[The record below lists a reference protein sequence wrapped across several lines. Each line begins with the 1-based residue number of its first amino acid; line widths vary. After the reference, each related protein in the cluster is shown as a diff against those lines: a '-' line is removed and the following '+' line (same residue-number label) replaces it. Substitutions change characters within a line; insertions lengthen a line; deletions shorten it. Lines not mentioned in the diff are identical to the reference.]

1 MVSTWKI
8 LIVSSETALQ
18 TRFSNYFSEQAYD
31 IFYTSMTDDRLKST
45 IEETAPDIIVVD
57 RVISNLQCVE
67 LSLRIR
73 QWTPTPILVLT
84 TAYTLDNEVRTLDFQ
99 ADNYLSEPFDI
110 AIAAER
116 IKQILSAS
124 PRLSS

>member
-1 MVSTWKI
+1 VVSTRKI

-18 TRFSNYFSEQAYD
+18 TRFKNYLSEKEYD
-31 IFYTSMTDDRLKST
+31 IFYTSMTDNRLKST
-45 IEETAPDIIVVD
+45 IEETVPDIIVVD

-73 QWTPTPILVLT
+73 RWTPTPILVLT
-84 TAYTLDNEVRTLDFQ
+84 TTNTLENEVRTMDFQ
-99 ADNYLSEPFDI
+99 ADNYLGEPFDI
-110 AIAAER
+110 SIAAER

-124 PRLSS
+124 HRLSN

>member
-1 MVSTWKI
+1 MVSTRKI
-8 LIVSSETALQ
+8 LIVSSETGLQ
-18 TRFSNYFSEQAYD
+18 NRFRNYFSERAYD

-45 IEETAPDIIVVD
+45 IEEMVPDIIVVD

-73 QWTPTPILVLT
+73 RWTPIPILVLT

-124 PRLSS
+124 PQLRS